1 MSHGPRNFRREKL
14 DPRALKRLLGDTKRY
29 WPLIIAAVVM
39 LLISCVLQVV
49 SPSIMGE
56 ISNSLAKFA
65 VEKVINPAAT
75 LDLDYIMV
83 RVIVLGVL
91 YSLVAIFSYFS
102 AFCITT
108 AVQHYCHALR
118 QAIEKKINLIPLDYF
133 DSHATGDIMSRV
145 TNDVDNVS
153 QNLDQSISQI
163 AQSVFLL
170 LGSTIAMFITNWFM
184 ALIACCTI
192 PLLLLFLTFEIK
204 IAQPAF
210 AKRVNMIG
218 KVNGV
223 VEEDFG
229 GQNIIKLFNAEG
241 RRKEAFQKENRTLGM
256 TMFIAQDMG
265 GLMGPTTN
273 FISNLG
279 YAAVMLAGGIC
290 AVTNFDPVTRSGLF
304 GINMGVITA
313 FLTYIRLFQQPF
325 TMIGQTLNSLQT
337 IGAASNRVHG
347 FLNEKELEDESAK
360 PAFFD
365 GKEVK
370 GEVVFDHVNFG
381 YEEGQTIIHDFS
393 ATVKPGMKV
402 AIVGP
407 TGAGKTTM
415 VNLLMR
421 FYEIRGGD
429 IRIDGVSIKDMSR
442 AEIHKIFGMVL
453 QDTWVFEGT
462 YRENLV
468 YNTPNVSDEE
478 VYAAIKE
485 AHLVH
490 FTRALP
496 NGLDSSFGENNQV
509 SAGQKQLVTI
519 ARAMIRKS
527 PLLILD
533 EATSN
538 VDTRTE
544 EKIQEAMDRLTK
556 GRTSFVIA
564 HRLSTIKNADMI
576 LVMKDGNI
584 VEQGNHESLL
594 AQNGFYASLYNS
606 QFALE

>member
-1 MSHGPRNFRREKL
+1 MSHGPRNFTREKL

-118 QAIEKKINLIPLDYF
+118 QAIEKKINLIPLGYF